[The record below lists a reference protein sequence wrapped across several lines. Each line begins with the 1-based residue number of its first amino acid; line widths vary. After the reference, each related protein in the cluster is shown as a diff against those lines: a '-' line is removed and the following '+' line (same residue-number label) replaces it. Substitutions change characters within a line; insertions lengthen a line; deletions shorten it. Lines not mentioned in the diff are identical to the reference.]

1 MRFASPYF
9 LILIIFPFLY
19 IFFKY
24 FAKKKIDFL
33 PSINFSSLSLFKK
46 EKSIIIK
53 YFNIINDALIALA
66 ITLFIITLARPLG
79 GSSITNDEFQGIDI
93 ILALDV
99 SGSMLNYD
107 GFPTHLPYRD
117 VLGQRVYYDYNKTL
131 YKANRLNSAKKVMEE
146 YIDKQE
152 FNRIGL
158 VVFAG
163 YSYTK
168 SPLTIDKKMLKQIV
182 ESIEFDP
189 ENDGTAIGMGIATSI
204 NRLKNSK
211 AKSRIIILL
220 TDGNNNTG
228 LIEPLTAATIATNYG
243 IKIYTIGLG
252 NKNGFLQPIKADL
265 TEYLLSPA
273 EGLDENILKQ
283 IAELTGGKF
292 FRAYDPESL
301 KNIYQEIDKLEK
313 SKIEVKRR
321 ILYKENFYSYL
332 LAGSILLLI
341 YVIINILYLKIP

>member
-66 ITLFIITLARPLG
+66 ITLFIIALARPLG